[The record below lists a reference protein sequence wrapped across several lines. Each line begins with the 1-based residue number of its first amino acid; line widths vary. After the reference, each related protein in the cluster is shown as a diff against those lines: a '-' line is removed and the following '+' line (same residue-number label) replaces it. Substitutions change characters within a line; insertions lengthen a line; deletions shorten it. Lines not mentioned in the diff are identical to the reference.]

1 MMATHRLFFFLVVA
15 AVATSFAHAPDCR
28 DRMRLERTASLFH
41 SYEFAPVEDT
51 PAPAGYEPFY
61 ISHYGRHG
69 SRRLTGT
76 YVEDVAAALEKGEA
90 SGALTV
96 EGRELLADIRRIAAV
111 HDGMTGELSER
122 GAEEHRAL
130 AKRMAARFKGV
141 FASARLVRCQ
151 ASTVSRVL
159 LSQANFT
166 MALKSEAPA
175 LEFEFAT
182 GERHFR
188 LLCAMHFLQGQNAA
202 DEKIKAAIEKS
213 ARSLFDPSRLVRAL
227 FGEAGTDADSVEF
240 ARNLFI
246 VASDCQCIARE
257 TRGLD
262 IYRYFEPGE
271 IDALSRILEAEH
283 YAQMGN
289 SAEFGDAA
297 LAAAG
302 ALAGDFAK
310 RADDAIAGGAVA
322 ADLRFGHDSG
332 LWPLAGLIGI
342 DGPGDR
348 APFAG
353 SREACPAWKWMPMA
367 ANLQMV
373 FYRDK
378 AGDVLVKVLYNE
390 REMRIKGLSP
400 VQWPYY
406 RWRELRE
413 RMQGAPASRRC
424 NAAP

>member
-1 MMATHRLFFFLVVA
+1 MSKRPFVIVCVVA
-15 AVATSFAHAPDCR
+15 CALLSGGAESGLE
-28 DRMRLERTASLFH
+28 LERSASVFH
-41 SYEFAPVEDT
+41 SYEFASVEDT
-51 PAPAGYEPFY
+51 PAPEGYEPFY

-76 YVEDVAAALEKGEA
+76 YISDVIGVLEKGEA
-90 SGALTV
+90 NGALTV
-96 EGRELLADIRRIAAV
+96 EGRELLADVRRIAEV

-130 AKRMAARFKGV
+130 ARRMAARFKGV
-141 FASARLVRCQ
+141 FASARMVRCQ
-151 ASTVSRVL
+151 SSPVSRVL

-166 MALKSEAPA
+166 MALKGEAPA
-175 LEFEFAT
+175 LDFEFAT
-182 GERHFR
+182 GEKYFR
-188 LLCAMHFLQGQNAA
+188 LVCAMHFLQGQNGA
-202 DEKIKAAIEKS
+202 DEKIKAEIEKS
-213 ARSLFDPSRLVRAL
+213 ARSRFDPSRLVRSL
-227 FGEAGTDADSVEF
+227 FGEAGTDADAVEF

-262 IYRYFEPGE
+262 IYRCFEPGE

-289 SAEFGDAA
+289 SVEFGAAA
-297 LAAAG
+297 LASVG
-302 ALAGDFAK
+302 ALAEDFVN
-310 RADDAIAGGAVA
+310 RADEAIAGGTVA

-348 APFAG
+348 APFAC
-353 SREACPAWKWMPMA
+353 SWEACPAWKWMPMA
-367 ANLQMV
+367 TNLQMV

-378 AGDVLVKVLYNE
+378 SGNVLVKVLYNE

-406 RWRELRE
+406 RWREMKE
-413 RMQGAPASRRC
+413 RMVKR
-424 NAAP
+424 